1 MLKKVFLIKYLVFVV
16 IIFSFFFS
24 WNRLIN
30 FQRNFVLQMNKHT
43 FSNGNDWESS
53 KNTWSFVFVFQI
65 VKNHLARKVT
75 LYKSVHIKYKFVLKP
90 WFQGQC
96 RHSRRGQLNIEMWRK
111 KIKILLNLITVQR
124 AIYWYAKLFF
134 IV

>member
-1 MLKKVFLIKYLVFVV
+1 
-16 IIFSFFFS
+16 
-24 WNRLIN
+24 
-30 FQRNFVLQMNKHT
+30 MNNHT

-90 WFQGQC
+90 NFA
-96 RHSRRGQLNIEMWRK
+96 
-111 KIKILLNLITVQR
+111 LIYSKNFNYV
-124 AIYWYAKLFF
+124 KVLV
-134 IV
+134 IVKPLTY